1 LLQVNANV
9 DGMRVQNETWAQQLK
24 DAMVVNGGDLENA
37 TRGDYVMHFLTF
49 GFKLIFALIPPPGM
63 MGGWLCFIVSLIM
76 IGLLVIIVGD
86 LAGIFG
92 CLVGLKDE
100 VTAITF
106 VALGTSLPDTFASKT
121 AAVNEKY
128 ADNAVGN
135 VTGSNSVNVFLGLG
149 IPWLI
154 AAIYHTANGG
164 AFKVDPGSLS
174 VSVTLYTICALI
186 ALLWLVARRF
196 LSVFGNA
203 ELGGPAVMKYISGAV
218 FVGLWIIYVLISSL
232 NAYEII
238 TFS

>member
-1 LLQVNANV
+1 
-9 DGMRVQNETWAQQLK
+9 
-24 DAMVVNGGDLENA
+24 
-37 TRGDYVMHFLTF
+37 
-49 GFKLIFALIPPPGM
+49 
-63 MGGWLCFIVSLIM
+63 MG
-76 IGLLVIIVGD
+76 
-86 LAGIFG
+86 
-92 CLVGLKDE
+92 
-100 VTAITF
+100 
-106 VALGTSLPDTFASKT
+106 
-121 AAVNEKY
+121 
-128 ADNAVGN
+128 DNAVGN

-218 FVGLWIIYVLISSL
+218 FVGLWLIYVLISSL
-232 NAYEII
+232 NAYE
-238 TFS
+238 